1 MSATPPVVPSFEAL
15 VVANRDRLYRI
26 CRAYLPRD
34 PDAAQDLYQ
43 DILVQLWTH
52 LPGFRGEAQL
62 ETWVYRV
69 AVNTALLF
77 WRREQ
82 RRPDAGP
89 GPSASQLEHLLPAE
103 TDEYSRQQNQLLDQL
118 HHCIALLP
126 DPDRLLISLVLE
138 DASYQQIADVL
149 GLSLS
154 NVGVRLN
161 RLKKKLATCVA
172 PAQAAG

>member
-1 MSATPPVVPSFEAL
+1 MTSAAPDFEVL
-15 VVANRDRLYRI
+15 VAANHDRLYRI

-34 PDAAQDLYQ
+34 PAAAQDLYQ

-52 LPGFRGEAQL
+52 LPRYRGEAQL
-62 ETWVYRV
+62 GTWVYRV

-77 WRREQ
+77 KRREQ
-82 RRPDAGP
+82 RRPTGP
-89 GPSASQLEHLLPAE
+89 DPDTLAQVLPADS
-103 TDEYSRQQNQLLDQL
+103 DEAARAHDDLLDQL
-118 HHCIALLP
+118 HQCIARLP
-126 DPDRLLISLVLE
+126 DPDRLLVSLLLE

-161 RLKKKLATCVA
+161 RLKKKLAACVTSA
-172 PAQAAG
+172 RLVD

>member
-1 MSATPPVVPSFEAL
+1 MTPTAVDFEAL
-15 VVANRDRLYRI
+15 VAANHDRLYRI

-34 PDAAQDLYQ
+34 PAAAQDLYQ

-52 LPGFRGEAQL
+52 LPHYRGEAQL
-62 ETWVYRV
+62 STWVYRV

-77 WRREQ
+77 KRREQ
-82 RRPDAGP
+82 HRPTGP
-89 GPSASQLEHLLPAE
+89 DPSTLAQELPADS
-103 TDEYSRQQNQLLDQL
+103 DEAARAHNGLLDHL
-118 HHCIALLP
+118 HQCIARLS
-126 DPDRLLISLVLE
+126 DPDRLVVSLLLE

-161 RLKKKLATCVA
+161 RLKKKLAACVA
-172 PAQAAG
+172 PARLAD